1 LDFSGKRSVATLATS
16 FQTFLSDIAQLDGL
30 RTRTIRAYGYELA
43 AAAAARIQLVA
54 DQTNGGAYN
63 PNSAKAKVGDTVQW
77 TWTDDSAQHSVT
89 SDDGKFDSG
98 LQGKGSTF
106 DQKFTSAGTY
116 KYHCSVHPQMLG
128 QVTVQ

>member
-1 LDFSGKRSVATLATS
+1 MASPSAAAS
-16 FQTFLSDIAQLDGL
+16 AP
-30 RTRTIRAYGYELA
+30 A